1 MPTNRFV
8 LSPASATRS
17 IPSYFTKPDYDVWTF
32 PLDIPKSWT
41 SLDGL
46 TYSGPKP
53 HGVALNRTSKMSF
66 IELCK
71 GGRLDEAKAL
81 FENVEMLELYSR
93 YGRQQCLVDGQ
104 ALKCQAE
111 VEEIF
116 HTVKN
121 LRGEL
126 SAELEIIHHL
136 EE

>member
-1 MPTNRFV
+1 
-8 LSPASATRS
+8 
-17 IPSYFTKPDYDVWTF
+17 
-32 PLDIPKSWT
+32 
-41 SLDGL
+41 
-46 TYSGPKP
+46 
-53 HGVALNRTSKMSF
+53 MSF

-136 EE
+136 EEWNKSWAASFAIAIDLGSDP